1 MLVGFLAPPSH
12 EPVTSASICH
22 RIVDDVFFDV
32 ALNIEWSDL
41 ALPDVP
47 IFETSLDL
55 IAPKLLQILWMA
67 MAGKP
72 DSPATGPLIFLTF
85 FQHAFGFVFGKERFA
100 LKYHTIV
107 LVSVEH
113 GPEENTFWRAVKGW
127 PPMASTI
134 MSVCFFL
141 LDHGSVSNVY
151 WIYWC
156 PMHIGSSKWGF
167 PVFGGYDPM
176 KSNFMPRLVL
186 VKSHVLFTLFF
197 FVKILWKSNTF
208 GEITQLTSPSLGPIC
223 QAGDLHGRGEVGMVL
238 GPGVPTVLNPGIN
251 GLDSVLNQWKS
262 SKLRLFRSLKIWLNL
277 PRSMEETL
285 TSHKLITCMAGII
298 QPFCVSLLYNRRV
311 GRVTPIELSWKSK

>member
-197 FVKILWKSNTF
+197 LSKSCGNPTLLVK
-208 GEITQLTSPSLGPIC
+208 SPNWHP
-223 QAGDLHGRGEVGMVL
+223 H
-238 GPGVPTVLNPGIN
+238 PWVPYARQV
-251 GLDSVLNQWKS
+251 
-262 SKLRLFRSLKIWLNL
+262 
-277 PRSMEETL
+277 
-285 TSHKLITCMAGII
+285 TCMAAEKLEWSWG
-298 QPFCVSLLYNRRV
+298 PVFRRFW
-311 GRVTPIELSWKSK
+311 TLESMA